1 MNAKKLNTTIA
12 LLKSVNVI
20 LSAAKNLVVFRMAKR
35 FFTSLR
41 YVQNDSKSRFSTEH
55 TTIILLLAV
64 MSASTTWAGSAQ
76 TSVRSGNKMYA
87 ENNYN
92 QAINQYDQALFE
104 SPAAAEPKFNKADS
118 YYCLDDLANAIT
130 SFTQVATESKDMKLV
145 EKAKY
150 NLGNCH
156 FQQGSKQKDS
166 DLQKALDEYKTS
178 IGYWRQVLD
187 MDPKNEKAA
196 KNIEV
201 ARLIIK
207 DLIDQ
212 INKQKKNDANQPQ
225 EPNKPQ
231 DPNQQKNQQQQA
243 GSQDKQQKQQEQKGA
258 SSEPNKP
265 QQEPNE
271 PQKKQGEQK
280 KEQNQQQ
287 VAAPQTTPEDILD
300 KEQRQRKERQM
311 LQRGEY
317 QKVDK
322 DW

>member
-1 MNAKKLNTTIA
+1 MVLPAG
-12 LLKSVNVI
+12 
-20 LSAAKNLVVFRMAKR
+20 AAW
-35 FFTSLR
+35 
-41 YVQNDSKSRFSTEH
+41 
-55 TTIILLLAV
+55 AV
-64 MSASTTWAGSAQ
+64 SAQ

-92 QAINQYDQALFE
+92 QAINHYDQALVE
-104 SPAAAEPKFNKADS
+104 SPAAIEPKFDKADS
-118 YYCLDDLANAIT
+118 YYRLDDLANAI
-130 SFTQVATESKDMKLV
+130 SNFTQVATESRDMKLV

-166 DLQKALDEYKTS
+166 DLQKALDEYKTG

-207 DLIDQ
+207 DLLDQ

-231 DPNQQKNQQQQA
+231 DPNQQQKQQQNQQQA

-258 SSEPNKP
+258 SGEPNKP

>member
-1 MNAKKLNTTIA
+1 VSAKKFNIITI
-12 LLKSVNVI
+12 
-20 LSAAKNLVVFRMAKR
+20 
-35 FFTSLR
+35 
-41 YVQNDSKSRFSTEH
+41 
-55 TTIILLLAV
+55 LLAV
-64 MSASTTWAGSAQ
+64 MPANIIWAASAQ

-87 ENNYN
+87 DGNYN
-92 QAINQYDQALFE
+92 QAINHYDQALVE
-104 SPAAAEPKFNKADS
+104 SPAAAEPKFDKADS
-118 YYCLDDLANAIT
+118 YYRLDDLANAIT
-130 SFTQVATESKDMKLV
+130 GFTEVATESKDMELV

-156 FQQGSKQKDS
+156 FQQGTKQKDS

-187 MDPKNEKAA
+187 INPKNEKAA

-207 DLIDQ
+207 DLLDQ

-231 DPNQQKNQQQQA
+231 EPNQPQKQQQNQQ
-243 GSQDKQQKQQEQKGA
+243 QQKQQEREQKGA
-258 SSEPNKP
+258 SGEPNKP
-265 QQEPNE
+265 QQEPNQ

-280 KEQNQQQ
+280 KEQNQKQ

>member
-1 MNAKKLNTTIA
+1 MNAKKFNTIVIV
-12 LLKSVNVI
+12 LLMV
-20 LSAAKNLVVFRMAKR
+20 LPAGAAW
-35 FFTSLR
+35 
-41 YVQNDSKSRFSTEH
+41 
-55 TTIILLLAV
+55 AV
-64 MSASTTWAGSAQ
+64 SAQ
-76 TSVRSGNKMYA
+76 TSVRSGNKMYTDG
-87 ENNYN
+87 NYN
-92 QAINQYDQALFE
+92 QAINQYDQALVE

-118 YYCLDDLANAIT
+118 YCRLDDLANAIT
-130 SFTQVATESKDMKLV
+130 SFTQVATESKDMGLV

-156 FQQGSKQKDS
+156 FQQGTKQKDS

-231 DPNQQKNQQQQA
+231 DPNQQQKQQQQNK
-243 GSQDKQQKQQEQKGA
+243 QQQKQQEQEQKGA
-258 SSEPNKP
+258 SGEPNKP
-265 QQEPNE
+265 QQEPNQ
-271 PQKKQGEQK
+271 PQKKQAEQK
-280 KEQNQQQ
+280 KEQKEQQ

>member
-1 MNAKKLNTTIA
+1 VNAKKFNTIVIV
-12 LLKSVNVI
+12 LLMV
-20 LSAAKNLVVFRMAKR
+20 LPAGAAW
-35 FFTSLR
+35 
-41 YVQNDSKSRFSTEH
+41 
-55 TTIILLLAV
+55 AV
-64 MSASTTWAGSAQ
+64 SAQ
-76 TSVRSGNKMYA
+76 TSVRSGNKMYTDG
-87 ENNYN
+87 NYN
-92 QAINQYDQALFE
+92 QAINQYDQALVE

-118 YYCLDDLANAIT
+118 YCRLDDLANAIT
-130 SFTQVATESKDMKLV
+130 SFTQVATESKDMGLV

-156 FQQGSKQKDS
+156 FQQGTKQKDS

-231 DPNQQKNQQQQA
+231 DPNQQQKQQQQNK
-243 GSQDKQQKQQEQKGA
+243 QQQKQQEQEQKGA
-258 SSEPNKP
+258 SGEPNKP
-265 QQEPNE
+265 QQEPNQ
-271 PQKKQGEQK
+271 PQKKQAEQK
-280 KEQNQQQ
+280 KEQKEQQ

>member
-1 MNAKKLNTTIA
+1 
-12 LLKSVNVI
+12 
-20 LSAAKNLVVFRMAKR
+20 
-35 FFTSLR
+35 
-41 YVQNDSKSRFSTEH
+41 
-55 TTIILLLAV
+55 
-64 MSASTTWAGSAQ
+64 
-76 TSVRSGNKMYA
+76 MYA

-92 QAINQYDQALFE
+92 QAINQYDQALVE

-118 YYCLDDLANAIT
+118 YYRLDDLANAIS

-231 DPNQQKNQQQQA
+231 DPNQQKNQQQA

-258 SSEPNKP
+258 SGEPNKP